1 MVNRE
6 QEVID
11 QVQIESVV
19 NTEPLREVF
28 SIKPY
33 DESLMRSTENVFNID
48 TIGHQAQATAR
59 GSLAAPVDEQ
69 ESFDLF
75 SKLQDEESMDAL
87 DPTKEPPAD
96 WEPGPE
102 DEVDIM
108 ANAKWD
114 DLHDGF
120 GIVVADLESSLDDPV
135 RMYLREI
142 GRVPLL
148 SAEEEV
154 RLAQRMER
162 GKAELSKAVPNRRY
176 IDDGDEAQRRLTEAN
191 LRLVVSVAKKV
202 YWSWYEP
209 AGPDPG
215 GKYRPDSCCREIRLH
230 EGLQV

>member
-11 QVQIESVV
+11 RVQIESVV

-28 SIKPY
+28 SIEPY
-33 DESLMRSTENVFNID
+33 DESLMRGTENVFDID
-48 TIGHQAQATAR
+48 TIGHQAQTTAS

-87 DPTKEPPAD
+87 DSTKEPPAD

-120 GIVVADLESSLDDPV
+120 GNAWSAARSSF
-135 RMYLREI
+135 
-142 GRVPLL
+142 
-148 SAEEEV
+148 
-154 RLAQRMER
+154 
-162 GKAELSKAVPNRRY
+162 
-176 IDDGDEAQRRLTEAN
+176 RRLFQIAVT
-191 LRLVVSVAKKV
+191 LMTVMKHSVA
-202 YWSWYEP
+202 
-209 AGPDPG
+209 
-215 GKYRPDSCCREIRLH
+215 
-230 EGLQV
+230 

>member
-1 MVNRE
+1 VNRE

-19 NTEPLREVF
+19 NTEPLREAF
-28 SIKPY
+28 SIKSY
-33 DESLMRSTENVFNID
+33 DEPLMRGTEIVFEID
-48 TIGHQAQATAR
+48 TIGHQAQTTAS

-102 DEVDIM
+102 DEADIM
-108 ANAKWD
+108 VNAKWD

-135 RMYLREI
+135 RMYL
-142 GRVPLL
+142 L
-148 SAEEEV
+148 
-154 RLAQRMER
+154 RLAASLCFRPR
-162 GKAELSKAVPNRRY
+162 KKYVWRNAWNAARPSF
-176 IDDGDEAQRRLTEAN
+176 RRL
-191 LRLVVSVAKKV
+191 
-202 YWSWYEP
+202 
-209 AGPDPG
+209 
-215 GKYRPDSCCREIRLH
+215 
-230 EGLQV
+230 LQIAVTSMTVMKHSAA